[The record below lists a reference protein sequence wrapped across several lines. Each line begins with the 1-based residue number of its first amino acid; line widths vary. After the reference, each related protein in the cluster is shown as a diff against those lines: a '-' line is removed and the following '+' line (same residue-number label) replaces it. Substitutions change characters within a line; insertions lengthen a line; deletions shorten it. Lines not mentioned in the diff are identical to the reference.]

1 MWSGRAKDIFNK
13 LEPLAN
19 SMGLRIVELDL
30 PMGQNGVFRIYLD
43 TLSTE
48 KKITVDECGRFSPI
62 VSDYLDTEDLF
73 PFRYYLE
80 VSSPGLDRPYRRWE
94 DLHNAIGKM
103 LKIKLS
109 ETVDGRKRIT
119 GLLESVSDEKGEF
132 VVDSEGTKITIAKGF
147 VKKINEIWK
156 GEK

>member
-19 SMGLRIVELDL
+19 RMGLKIVELDL
-30 PMGQNGVFRIYLD
+30 PIGQNGVFRIYLD
-43 TLSTE
+43 TISPETRISLE
-48 KKITVDECGRFSPI
+48 ECGKFSPL
-62 VSDYLDTEDLF
+62 VSDYLDTENFF

-80 VSSPGLDRPYRRWE
+80 VSSPGLDRPYRRWD
-94 DLHNAIGKM
+94 DLHEAIGKI

-119 GLLESVSDEKGEF
+119 GILISVNNESGEF
-132 VVDSEGTKITIAKGF
+132 VVDSEGTLITIAKGF
-147 VKKINEIWK
+147 VKKINEVWK

>member
-19 SMGLRIVELDL
+19 RMGLKIVELDL
-30 PMGQNGVFRIYLD
+30 PIGQNGVFRIYLD
-43 TLSTE
+43 TISPET
-48 KKITVDECGRFSPI
+48 KISIEECGKFSPL
-62 VSDYLDTEDLF
+62 VSDYLDTEDFF

-80 VSSPGLDRPYRRWE
+80 VSSPGLDRPYRRWDE
-94 DLHNAIGKM
+94 LHEAIGKT

-119 GLLESVSDEKGEF
+119 GTLISVNNESGEF
-132 VVDSEGTKITIAKGF
+132 VVDSEGTLITIAKGF
-147 VKKINEIWK
+147 VKKINEVWK

>member
-19 SMGLRIVELDL
+19 SMGLKIVELDL
-30 PMGQNGVFRIYLD
+30 PVGQNGVFRIYLD
-43 TLSTE
+43 TVDPAT
-48 KKITVDECGRFSPI
+48 KITIEQCGKFSPV
-62 VSDYLDTEDLF
+62 VSDLLDVEDLF

-94 DLHNAIGKM
+94 DLHNAIGKT

-109 ETVDGRKRIT
+109 ETVEGRKRVT
-119 GLLESVSDEKGEF
+119 GTLISVSDEKEEF
-132 VVDSEGTKITIAKGF
+132 VVDSEGTMITIAKGF
-147 VKKINEIWK
+147 VKKINEVWK